1 MSRRCSC
8 IYEGV
13 VRHRRIRPIAHAF
26 EYRLFM
32 MYFDLAELSDLFN
45 GRHLW
50 KLERPGVAS
59 FRRADYLGD
68 EYVPLDTAVRDL
80 VQSRTGVRPRGPIRM
95 LTHVRYFGFIF
106 NPVSFYFCFDEHGE
120 RAEAVVAEITNT
132 PWNER
137 HCYVLARGGNDPVT
151 THLLRKEFHISP
163 FMAMDMDYTWQF
175 GDPGDQLFVQMANR
189 VNGNRLFDATLTMRR
204 REINAASLRSVLL
217 QYPFMT
223 LRVLGGIYWQALRLR
238 LKGAPFHSHP
248 RSQPSDSEV
257 HAT

>member
-1 MSRRCSC
+1 MSRLCSC

-32 MYFDLAELSDLFN
+32 MYLDLAELPDLFE

-68 EYVPLDTAVRDL
+68 ERVPLDTAVRDL
-80 VQSRTGVRPRGPIRM
+80 VQSRTGDRPRGPIRI

-106 NPVSFYFCFDEHGE
+106 NPVSFYFCFDERGE

-137 HCYVLARGGNDPVT
+137 HCYVLTRGGNEPVT
-151 THLLRKEFHISP
+151 THQLRKEFHISP

-175 GDPGDQLFVQMANR
+175 GNPGDQFFVQMANHEH
-189 VNGNRLFDATLTMRR
+189 GNRLFDATLTMRR
-204 REINAASLRSVLL
+204 REISPASLRSVVL
-217 QYPFMT
+217 QYPLMT

-238 LKGAPFHSHP
+238 LKGAPFHAHPQSHP
-248 RSQPSDSEV
+248 TASEV